1 VDVSG
6 STGTGLGARDQAAL
20 DRYQNAIMG
29 TFGVP
34 QRVLARGEGSYVWDA
49 DGNRYLDLLGGIAVT
64 ALGHAHPGWVKAI
77 ADQAA
82 TLAQASNFFATE
94 PQITLAERLL
104 QLADAPAGS
113 RVFLTNSGTEAM
125 EAVFK
130 MARKTGRTRIIALE
144 GSFHGRSMG
153 ALALTGKAAFRT
165 PFEPLPAGVEFVPRN
180 DLEALRAAAG
190 PDLSAIVLEPIL
202 GESGVYNLT
211 TEYLT
216 LARELATEHGAL
228 LAFDEVQT
236 GVARTGAWF
245 AHQLHGV
252 VPDVMALAKGL
263 GGGVPI
269 GAVVAF
275 GPWASTLLLKGE
287 HGSTFGGNALATA
300 AALATLRI
308 LEDED
313 VLTNVKNV
321 GEHVRGELLA
331 LPFVAEVRGEGLM
344 IGAGLTAPV
353 APQIA
358 AAALEAGFIVN
369 APNADSLRLV
379 PALTITAAE
388 ADTFVAWL
396 ADAAP
401 AIVAAYSE
409 APNPATASDPNTA
422 SDSNTASGGEQ

>member
-1 VDVSG
+1 MNGPGELDKA
-6 STGTGLGARDQAAL
+6 GLARYDNAL
-20 DRYQNAIMG
+20 MA
-29 TFGVP
+29 TFGTP
-34 QRVLARGEGSYVWDA
+34 QRVLVRGEGSYVWDA

-64 ALGHAHPGWVKAI
+64 ALGHAHPGWVQAI
-77 ADQAA
+77 ASQAA

-94 PQITLAERLL
+94 PQVQLAERLL
-104 QLADAPAGS
+104 QLSDAPTGS

-130 MARKTGRTRIIALE
+130 MARKTGRSRIIALE

-153 ALALTGKAAFRT
+153 ALALTGKEAIRA
-165 PFEPLPAGVEFVPRN
+165 PFEPLPAGVEFVPRG
-180 DLEALRAAAG
+180 DLEALRAAAAG
-190 PDLSAIVLEPIL
+190 GDLAAIVLEPIQ
-202 GESGVYNLT
+202 GESGVHPLT
-211 TEYLT
+211 SEYLQ
-216 LARELATEHGAL
+216 LARDLATASGAL

-275 GPWASTLLLKGE
+275 GPWAATLLVKGE

-308 LEDED
+308 LEEED

-321 GEHVRGELLA
+321 GEHTRAALAA
-331 LPFVAEVRGEGLM
+331 LPFVTEVRGEGLM
-344 IGAGLTAPV
+344 LGAALSAPV
-353 APQIA
+353 AQEIA

-369 APNADSLRLV
+369 ATGPDTLRLV
-379 PALTITAAE
+379 PALTITAKQIDA
-388 ADTFVAWL
+388 FVAWL
-396 ADAAP
+396 ADAVP
-401 AIVAAYSE
+401 AIIE
-409 APNPATASDPNTA
+409 GQAS
-422 SDSNTASGGEQ
+422 

>member
-1 VDVSG
+1 MSNA
-6 STGTGLGARDQAAL
+6 GALDLAAL
-20 DRYQNAIMG
+20 ERYENSIMA

-64 ALGHAHPGWVKAI
+64 ALGHAHPGWVQAI
-77 ADQAA
+77 ASQAA

-94 PQITLAERLL
+94 PQIALAERLL
-104 QLADAPAGS
+104 QLSDAPVGS

-125 EAVFK
+125 EAIFK
-130 MARKTGRTRIIALE
+130 MARKTGRTRIVALE

-153 ALALTGKAAFRT
+153 ALALTGKESLRA
-165 PFEPLPAGVEFVPRN
+165 PFEPLPAGVQFVPRN
-180 DLEALRAAAG
+180 DLDALRAAAG
-190 PDLSAIVLEPIL
+190 DDLAAIVIEPIQ
-202 GESGVYNLT
+202 GEAGVHPLSH
-211 TEYLT
+211 EYLE
-216 LARELATEHGAL
+216 LARELATAHGAL

-252 VPDVMALAKGL
+252 VPDAMALAKGL
-263 GGGVPI
+263 GGGMPI

-275 GPWASTLLLKGE
+275 GPWAATLLVKGE

-308 LEDED
+308 LEEED

-321 GEHVRGELLA
+321 GEHTRSGLTE

-344 IGAGLTAPV
+344 LGAALTSPV
-353 APQIA
+353 AAEVA

-369 APNADSLRLV
+369 APGPDTLRLV
-379 PALTITAAE
+379 PALTITAAQV
-388 ADTFVAWL
+388 DTFIAWL
-396 ADAAP
+396 ADAVP
-401 AIVAAYSE
+401 AIVAAHELGS
-409 APNPATASDPNTA
+409 A
-422 SDSNTASGGEQ
+422 

>member
-1 VDVSG
+1 MNGPGELDKA
-6 STGTGLGARDQAAL
+6 GLARYDNAL
-20 DRYQNAIMG
+20 MA
-29 TFGVP
+29 TFGTP
-34 QRVLARGEGSYVWDA
+34 QRVLVRGEGSYVWDA

-64 ALGHAHPGWVKAI
+64 ALGHAHPGWVQAI
-77 ADQAA
+77 ASQAA

-94 PQITLAERLL
+94 PQVQLAERLL
-104 QLADAPAGS
+104 QLSDAPTGS

-130 MARKTGRTRIIALE
+130 MARKTGRSRIIALE

-153 ALALTGKAAFRT
+153 ALALTGKEAIRA
-165 PFEPLPAGVEFVPRN
+165 PFEPLPAGVEFVPRG
-180 DLEALRAAAG
+180 DLEALRAAAAG
-190 PDLSAIVLEPIL
+190 GDLAAIVLEPIQ
-202 GESGVYNLT
+202 GESGVHPLT
-211 TEYLT
+211 SEYLQ
-216 LARELATEHGAL
+216 LARDLATASGAL

-275 GPWASTLLLKGE
+275 GPWAATLLVKGE

-308 LEDED
+308 LEEED
-313 VLTNVKNV
+313 VLTNIKSV
-321 GEHVRGELLA
+321 GEHTRAALAA
-331 LPFVAEVRGEGLM
+331 LPFVTEVRGEGLM
-344 IGAGLTAPV
+344 LGAALSAPV
-353 APQIA
+353 AQEIA

-369 APNADSLRLV
+369 ATGPDTLRLV
-379 PALTITAAE
+379 PALTITAKQIDA
-388 ADTFVAWL
+388 FVAWL
-396 ADAAP
+396 ADAVP
-401 AIVAAYSE
+401 AIIE
-409 APNPATASDPNTA
+409 GQAS
-422 SDSNTASGGEQ
+422 

>member
-1 VDVSG
+1 VDVSRG
-6 STGTGLGARDQAAL
+6 ERDQAGI
-20 DRYQNAIMG
+20 DRYENAIMA
-29 TFGVP
+29 TFGTP

-64 ALGHAHPGWVKAI
+64 ALGHAHPGWVQAI
-77 ADQAA
+77 ASQAA

-94 PQITLAERLL
+94 PQIQLAERLL
-104 QLADAPAGS
+104 QLSDAPVGS

-130 MARKTGRTRIIALE
+130 MARKTRRTRIVALE
-144 GSFHGRSMG
+144 SSFHGRSMG
-153 ALALTGKAAFRT
+153 ALALTGKEAIRA
-165 PFEPLPAGVEFVPRN
+165 PFEPLPAGVEFVPRG
-180 DLEALRAAAG
+180 DLDALRAVAG
-190 PDLSAIVLEPIL
+190 DDLAAIVLEPIQ
-202 GESGVYNLT
+202 GESGVHPLS
-211 TEYLT
+211 TEYLQ
-216 LARELATEHGAL
+216 LARDLTTASGAL

-236 GVARTGAWF
+236 GVARTGSWF

-275 GPWASTLLLKGE
+275 GPWAGTLLVKGE

-321 GEHVRGELLA
+321 GEHTRTALAA
-331 LPFVAEVRGEGLM
+331 LPFVTEVRGEGLM
-344 IGAGLTAPV
+344 LGAALSAPV
-353 APQIA
+353 AAQVA

-388 ADTFVAWL
+388 VDTFIEWL
-396 ADAAP
+396 RDAAP
-401 AIVAAYSE
+401 AIIE
-409 APNPATASDPNTA
+409 EGTP
-422 SDSNTASGGEQ
+422 

>member
-1 VDVSG
+1 MSG
-6 STGTGLGARDQAAL
+6 GTGLELDQAGL
-20 DRYQNAIMG
+20 SRYENAIMA
-29 TFGVP
+29 TFGTP

-64 ALGHAHPGWVKAI
+64 ALGHAHPGWVQAI
-77 ADQAA
+77 ASQAA

-94 PQITLAERLL
+94 PQIALAERLL
-104 QLADAPAGS
+104 QLSDAPAGS

-130 MARKTGRTRIIALE
+130 MARKTGRTRIVALE

-153 ALALTGKAAFRT
+153 ALALTGKESIRA
-165 PFEPLPAGVEFVPRN
+165 PFEPLPAGVQFVPRG
-180 DLEALRAAAG
+180 DLEALRATAG
-190 PDLSAIVLEPIL
+190 DDLAAIVLEPIQ
-202 GESGVYNLT
+202 GESGVHPLT
-211 TEYLT
+211 TEYLQ
-216 LARELATEHGAL
+216 LARDLCTEHGAL

-275 GPWASTLLLKGE
+275 GPWAGTLLVKGE

-308 LEDED
+308 LEEED

-321 GEHVRGELLA
+321 GEHTRSALA
-331 LPFVAEVRGEGLM
+331 ELPFVTEVRGEGLM
-344 IGAGLTAPV
+344 LGAALSAPV
-353 APQIA
+353 AAEVA

-369 APNADSLRLV
+369 APTADSLRLV
-379 PALTITAAE
+379 PALTISAKE
-388 ADTFVAWL
+388 IDTFIAWFTQ
-396 ADAAP
+396 AAP
-401 AIVAAYSE
+401 AIIAAYTTE
-409 APNPATASDPNTA
+409 VTP
-422 SDSNTASGGEQ
+422 

>member
-1 VDVSG
+1 MSAQ
-6 STGTGLGARDQAAL
+6 LAQDQAEL
-20 DRYQNAIMG
+20 ERYEASIMA
-29 TFGVP
+29 TFGTP

-49 DGNRYLDLLGGIAVT
+49 DGNRYLDLLGGIAVN
-64 ALGHAHPGWVKAI
+64 ALGHAHPGWVAAI
-77 ADQAA
+77 ASQAG

-94 PQITLAERLL
+94 PQIALAERLL
-104 QLADAPAGS
+104 QLSDAPAGS

-130 MARKTGRTRIIALE
+130 MARKTGRTRIVALE

-153 ALALTGKAAFRT
+153 ALALTGKESIRT
-165 PFEPLPAGVEFVPRN
+165 PFEPLPAGVQFVPRG
-180 DLEALRAAAG
+180 DMDALRAAAG
-190 PDLSAIVLEPIL
+190 DDLAAIVLEPIQ
-202 GESGVYNLT
+202 GESGVYPLS

-216 LARELATEHGAL
+216 LARELATASGAL

-263 GGGVPI
+263 GGGMPI

-275 GPWASTLLLKGE
+275 GPWAATLLVKGE

-308 LEDED
+308 LEEED
-313 VLTNVKNV
+313 VLTNVKGV
-321 GEHVRGELLA
+321 GEHTRAALGA
-331 LPFVAEVRGEGLM
+331 LPFVTEVRGEGLM
-344 IGAGLTAPV
+344 LGAALAAPV
-353 APQIA
+353 AAAIA
-358 AAALEAGFIVN
+358 ATALENGFIVN
-369 APNADSLRLV
+369 APSPDTLRLV

-388 ADTFVAWL
+388 VDTFVDWL
-396 ADAAP
+396 AAAAP
-401 AIVAAYSE
+401 ALIEGAA
-409 APNPATASDPNTA
+409 P
-422 SDSNTASGGEQ
+422 

>member
-1 VDVSG
+1 MSG
-6 STGTGLGARDQAAL
+6 TAGPGELDKAGLAR
-20 DRYQNAIMG
+20 YESAIMA
-29 TFGVP
+29 TFGTP
-34 QRVLARGEGSYVWDA
+34 QRVLVRGEGSYVWDA
-49 DGNRYLDLLGGIAVT
+49 DGNQYLDLLGGIAVT
-64 ALGHAHPGWVKAI
+64 ALGHAHPGWVQAI
-77 ADQAA
+77 ASQAA

-94 PQITLAERLL
+94 PQVALAERLL
-104 QLADAPAGS
+104 QLSDAPAGS

-153 ALALTGKAAFRT
+153 ALALTGKEAIRA
-165 PFEPLPAGVEFVPRN
+165 PFEPLPAGVEFVPRG

-190 PDLSAIVLEPIL
+190 EDLAAIVLEPIQ
-202 GESGVYNLT
+202 GESGVHPLSQ
-211 TEYLT
+211 EYLE
-216 LARELATEHGAL
+216 LARELATASGAL

-275 GPWASTLLLKGE
+275 GPWAATLLVKGE

-308 LEDED
+308 LEEED

-321 GEHVRGELLA
+321 GEHTRGALAA
-331 LPFVAEVRGEGLM
+331 LPFVTEVRGEGLM
-344 IGAGLTAPV
+344 LGAALSAPV
-353 APQIA
+353 AAQVA

-369 APNADSLRLV
+369 APTADSLRLV
-379 PALTITAAE
+379 PALTITAKQIDA
-388 ADTFVAWL
+388 FVAWL

-401 AIVAAYSE
+401 VIIAAYSAE
-409 APNPATASDPNTA
+409 GDT
-422 SDSNTASGGEQ
+422 

>member
-1 VDVSG
+1 VSLELDRAG
-6 STGTGLGARDQAAL
+6 L
-20 DRYQNAIMG
+20 DRYEKAIMA
-29 TFGVP
+29 TFGTP

-64 ALGHAHPGWVKAI
+64 ALGHAHPGWVQAI
-77 ADQAA
+77 ASQAA

-94 PQITLAERLL
+94 PQIALAERLL

-130 MARKTGRTRIIALE
+130 MARKTGRTRIVALDH
-144 GSFHGRSMG
+144 SFHGRSMG
-153 ALALTGKAAFRT
+153 ALALTGKEAIRA
-165 PFEPLPAGVEFVPRN
+165 PFEPLPAGVEFVPRG
-180 DLEALRAAAG
+180 DLAALREAAG
-190 PDLSAIVLEPIL
+190 DDLAAIVLEPIQ
-202 GESGVYNLT
+202 GESGVHPLS
-211 TEYLT
+211 TEYLQ
-216 LARELATEHGAL
+216 LARDICTEHGAL

-275 GPWASTLLLKGE
+275 GPWAGTLLVKGE

-308 LEDED
+308 LEEED

-321 GEHVRGELLA
+321 GEHTRTALSA
-331 LPFVAEVRGEGLM
+331 LPFVNEVRGEGLM
-344 IGAGLTAPV
+344 LGAALSAPV
-353 APQIA
+353 SAQVA

-369 APNADSLRLV
+369 APTPDALRLV
-379 PALTITAAE
+379 PALTISAKE
-388 ADTFVAWL
+388 IDTFIAWFSE
-396 ADAAP
+396 AVP
-401 AIVAAYSE
+401 PIIAAYSAE
-409 APNPATASDPNTA
+409 ESA
-422 SDSNTASGGEQ
+422 

>member
-1 VDVSG
+1 M
-6 STGTGLGARDQAAL
+6 TAGALDQAGL
-20 DRYQNAIMG
+20 DRYSNALMG
-29 TFGVP
+29 TFGTP
-34 QRVLARGEGSYVWDA
+34 LRVIARGEGSYVWDA

-64 ALGHAHPGWVKAI
+64 ALGHAHPGWVSAI
-77 ADQAA
+77 ASQAA

-94 PQITLAERLL
+94 PQIQLAERLL
-104 QLADAPAGS
+104 QLSDAPAGS

-130 MARKTGRTRIIALE
+130 MARKTGRTRIVALE

-153 ALALTGKAAFRT
+153 ALALTGKEAIRT
-165 PFEPLPAGVEFVPRN
+165 PFEPLPGTVEFVPRG
-180 DLEALRAAAG
+180 DLDALRAAAG
-190 PDLSAIVLEPIL
+190 DDLAAIVLEPIQ
-202 GESGVYNLT
+202 GESGVHPLT
-211 TEYLT
+211 TEYLQ
-216 LARELATEHGAL
+216 LARELATKHGAL

-275 GPWASTLLLKGE
+275 GPWAATLLLKGE

-308 LEDED
+308 LEEED

-321 GEHVRGELLA
+321 GEHTRSELAA
-331 LPFVAEVRGEGLM
+331 LPFVTEVRGEGLM
-344 IGAGLTAPV
+344 LGAALSAPV
-353 APQIA
+353 AAEVA

-369 APNADSLRLV
+369 APGPDTLRLV

-388 ADTFVAWL
+388 VDTFVAWL

-401 AIVAAYSE
+401 AIVAAH
-409 APNPATASDPNTA
+409 AA
-422 SDSNTASGGEQ
+422 ASGGDA

>member
-1 VDVSG
+1 MSRG
-6 STGTGLGARDQAAL
+6 ERDQAGI
-20 DRYQNAIMG
+20 DRYENAIMA
-29 TFGVP
+29 TFGTP

-64 ALGHAHPGWVKAI
+64 ALGHAHPGWVQAI
-77 ADQAA
+77 ASQAA

-94 PQITLAERLL
+94 PQIQLAERLL
-104 QLADAPAGS
+104 QLSDAPVGS

-130 MARKTGRTRIIALE
+130 MARKTGRTRIVALE
-144 GSFHGRSMG
+144 SSFHGRSMG
-153 ALALTGKAAFRT
+153 ALALTGKEAIRA
-165 PFEPLPAGVEFVPRN
+165 PFEPLPAGVEFVPRG
-180 DLEALRAAAG
+180 DLDALRAVAG
-190 PDLSAIVLEPIL
+190 DDLAAIVLEPIQ
-202 GESGVYNLT
+202 GESGVHPLS
-211 TEYLT
+211 TEYLQ
-216 LARELATEHGAL
+216 LARDLTTASGAL

-275 GPWASTLLLKGE
+275 GPWAGTLLVKGE

-313 VLTNVKNV
+313 VLSNVKNV
-321 GEHVRGELLA
+321 GEHTRTALAA
-331 LPFVAEVRGEGLM
+331 LPFVTEVRGEGLM
-344 IGAGLTAPV
+344 LGAALSAPV
-353 APQIA
+353 AAQVA

-388 ADTFVAWL
+388 VDTFIEWL
-396 ADAAP
+396 RDAAP
-401 AIVAAYSE
+401 AIIE
-409 APNPATASDPNTA
+409 EGTP
-422 SDSNTASGGEQ
+422 

>member
-1 VDVSG
+1 MSG
-6 STGTGLGARDQAAL
+6 ATGLGALDQAGL
-20 DRYQNAIMG
+20 SRYENAIMA
-29 TFGVP
+29 TFGTP
-34 QRVLARGEGSYVWDA
+34 QRVLTRGEGSYVWDA

-64 ALGHAHPGWVKAI
+64 ALGHAHPGWVQAI
-77 ADQAA
+77 ASQAA

-94 PQITLAERLL
+94 PQIALAERLL
-104 QLADAPAGS
+104 QLSDAPAGS

-130 MARKTGRTRIIALE
+130 MARKTGRTRIVALE

-153 ALALTGKAAFRT
+153 ALALTGKESIRA
-165 PFEPLPAGVEFVPRN
+165 PLEPLPAGVQFVPRG
-180 DLEALRAAAG
+180 DLEALRATAG
-190 PDLSAIVLEPIL
+190 DDLAAIVLEPIQ
-202 GESGVYNLT
+202 GESGVHPLS
-211 TEYLT
+211 TEYLQ
-216 LARELATEHGAL
+216 LARDLCTEHGAL

-275 GPWASTLLLKGE
+275 GPWAGTLLVKGE

-308 LEDED
+308 LEEED

-321 GEHVRGELLA
+321 GEHTRSALA
-331 LPFVAEVRGEGLM
+331 DLPFVTEVRGEGLM
-344 IGAGLTAPV
+344 LGAALSAPV
-353 APQIA
+353 AAEVA

-369 APNADSLRLV
+369 APTADSLRLV
-379 PALTITAAE
+379 PALTISAKE
-388 ADTFVAWL
+388 IDTFIAWFTQ
-396 ADAAP
+396 AAP
-401 AIVAAYSE
+401 AIIDAYNE
-409 APNPATASDPNTA
+409 GVD
-422 SDSNTASGGEQ
+422 

>member
-1 VDVSG
+1 MSRG
-6 STGTGLGARDQAAL
+6 ERDQAGI
-20 DRYQNAIMG
+20 DRYENAIMA
-29 TFGVP
+29 TFGTP

-64 ALGHAHPGWVKAI
+64 ALGHAHPGWVQAI
-77 ADQAA
+77 ASQAA

-94 PQITLAERLL
+94 PQIQLAERLL
-104 QLADAPAGS
+104 QLSDAPVGS

-130 MARKTGRTRIIALE
+130 MARKTGRTRIVALE
-144 GSFHGRSMG
+144 SSFHGRSMG
-153 ALALTGKAAFRT
+153 ALALTGKEAIRA
-165 PFEPLPAGVEFVPRN
+165 PFEPLPTGVEFVPRG
-180 DLEALRAAAG
+180 DLDALRAVAG
-190 PDLSAIVLEPIL
+190 DDLAAIVLEPIQ
-202 GESGVYNLT
+202 GESGVHPLS
-211 TEYLT
+211 TEYLQ
-216 LARELATEHGAL
+216 LARDLTTASGAL

-275 GPWASTLLLKGE
+275 GPWAGTLLVKGE

-313 VLTNVKNV
+313 VLSNVKNV
-321 GEHVRGELLA
+321 GEHTRTALAA
-331 LPFVAEVRGEGLM
+331 LPFVTEVRGEGLM
-344 IGAGLTAPV
+344 LGAALSAPV
-353 APQIA
+353 AAQVA

-388 ADTFVAWL
+388 VDTFIEWL
-396 ADAAP
+396 RDAAP
-401 AIVAAYSE
+401 AIIE
-409 APNPATASDPNTA
+409 EGTP
-422 SDSNTASGGEQ
+422 

>member
-1 VDVSG
+1 VDVS
-6 STGTGLGARDQAAL
+6 SAENAGLALDKAGL
-20 DRYQNAIMG
+20 DRYEKAIMA
-29 TFGVP
+29 TFGTP

-49 DGNRYLDLLGGIAVT
+49 DGNKYLDLLGGIAVT
-64 ALGHAHPGWVKAI
+64 ALGHAHPGWVQAI
-77 ADQAA
+77 ASQAA

-94 PQITLAERLL
+94 PQIALAERLL
-104 QLADAPAGS
+104 QLSDAPAGS

-130 MARKTGRTRIIALE
+130 MARKTGRTRIVALDH
-144 GSFHGRSMG
+144 SFHGRSMG
-153 ALALTGKAAFRT
+153 ALALTGKESIRA
-165 PFEPLPAGVEFVPRN
+165 PFEPLPAGVEFVPRG
-180 DLEALRAAAG
+180 DLDALRAAAG
-190 PDLSAIVLEPIL
+190 DDLAAIVLEPIQ
-202 GESGVYNLT
+202 GESGVHPLS
-211 TEYLT
+211 TEYLQ
-216 LARELATEHGAL
+216 LARDLCTEHGAL

-275 GPWASTLLLKGE
+275 GPWAGTLLVKGE

-308 LEDED
+308 LEEED

-321 GEHVRGELLA
+321 GEHTRSALTA
-331 LPFVAEVRGEGLM
+331 LPFVTEVRGEGLM
-344 IGAGLTAPV
+344 LGAALSAPV
-353 APQIA
+353 SAQVS

-369 APNADSLRLV
+369 APTPDSLRLV
-379 PALTITAAE
+379 PALTISAKE
-388 ADTFVAWL
+388 IDTFIAWFTE
-396 ADAAP
+396 AVP
-401 AIVAAYSE
+401 PIIEAYVPE
-409 APNPATASDPNTA
+409 AKA
-422 SDSNTASGGEQ
+422 

>member
-1 VDVSG
+1 VDVSRG
-6 STGTGLGARDQAAL
+6 ERDQAGI
-20 DRYQNAIMG
+20 DRYENAIMA
-29 TFGVP
+29 TFGTP

-64 ALGHAHPGWVKAI
+64 ALGHAHPGWVQAI
-77 ADQAA
+77 ASQAA

-94 PQITLAERLL
+94 PQIQLAERLL
-104 QLADAPAGS
+104 QLSDAPVGS

-130 MARKTGRTRIIALE
+130 MARKTGRTRIVALE
-144 GSFHGRSMG
+144 SSFHGRSMG
-153 ALALTGKAAFRT
+153 ALALTGKEAIRA
-165 PFEPLPAGVEFVPRN
+165 PFEPLPAGVEFVPRG
-180 DLEALRAAAG
+180 DLDALRAVAG
-190 PDLSAIVLEPIL
+190 DDLAAIVLEPIQ
-202 GESGVYNLT
+202 GESGVHPLS
-211 TEYLT
+211 TEYLQ
-216 LARELATEHGAL
+216 LARDLTTASGAL

-275 GPWASTLLLKGE
+275 GPWAGTLLVKGE

-313 VLTNVKNV
+313 VLSNVKNV
-321 GEHVRGELLA
+321 GEHTRTALAA
-331 LPFVAEVRGEGLM
+331 LPFVTEVRGEGLM
-344 IGAGLTAPV
+344 LGAALSAPV
-353 APQIA
+353 AAQVA

-388 ADTFVAWL
+388 VDTFIEWL
-396 ADAAP
+396 RDAAP
-401 AIVAAYSE
+401 AIIE
-409 APNPATASDPNTA
+409 EGTP
-422 SDSNTASGGEQ
+422 

>member
-1 VDVSG
+1 MSG
-6 STGTGLGARDQAAL
+6 PGELDKAGLARYDNAL
-20 DRYQNAIMG
+20 MA
-29 TFGVP
+29 TFGTP
-34 QRVLARGEGSYVWDA
+34 QRVLVRGEGSYVWDA

-64 ALGHAHPGWVKAI
+64 ALGHAHPGWVQAI
-77 ADQAA
+77 ASQAA

-94 PQITLAERLL
+94 PQVQLAERLL
-104 QLADAPAGS
+104 QLSDAPTGS

-130 MARKTGRTRIIALE
+130 MARKTGRSRIIALE

-153 ALALTGKAAFRT
+153 ALALTGKEAIRA
-165 PFEPLPAGVEFVPRN
+165 PFEPLPAGVEFVPRG
-180 DLEALRAAAG
+180 DLEALRAAAAG
-190 PDLSAIVLEPIL
+190 GDLAAIVLEPIQ
-202 GESGVYNLT
+202 GESGVHPLT
-211 TEYLT
+211 TEYLQ
-216 LARELATEHGAL
+216 LARDLATASGAL

-275 GPWASTLLLKGE
+275 GPWAATLLVKGE

-308 LEDED
+308 LEEED
-313 VLTNVKNV
+313 VLTNVKSV
-321 GEHVRGELLA
+321 GEHTRAALAA
-331 LPFVAEVRGEGLM
+331 LPFVTEVRGEGLM
-344 IGAGLTAPV
+344 LGAALSAPV
-353 APQIA
+353 AQEIA

-369 APNADSLRLV
+369 ATGPDTLRLV
-379 PALTITAAE
+379 PALTITAKQIDA
-388 ADTFVAWL
+388 FVAWL
-396 ADAAP
+396 ADAVP
-401 AIVAAYSE
+401 AIIE
-409 APNPATASDPNTA
+409 GQAS
-422 SDSNTASGGEQ
+422 